1 MNDLLRILAVL
12 VVVVIL
18 LRRKMHL
25 GLVMLIGAAILA
37 LLYLTPP
44 LDFLAGAWVA
54 LVSPSSLEMTAT
66 LIFTMIME
74 NILRS
79 TGTLKRMVE
88 SLSEVFPD
96 ARFVMASMPAMIGM
110 LPSPGGAVFSAPM
123 VSEAASRLS
132 IPADQKAFVN
142 YWYRHIWE
150 YVSPLYPG
158 IILVAGLAHIPYQK
172 IVLANL
178 PYALSVVLWG
188 GLFAFSGVGPTPAGS
203 STSVGRGKALRV
215 FLVTISPIMTALVL
229 VVVFRVN
236 PVPAMGGVTVLMYLA
251 HRYSP
256 AAIVR
261 SLGESISL
269 KAMTLVF
276 GIMIFQE
283 TLRLTGALDGISRF
297 FAESGL
303 PAVLIITVI
312 PFLAGTMTGLT
323 VAFVG
328 ITFPILMPLM
338 GGDVPSLGL
347 LSLAFG
353 SGFAGVMI
361 SPVHLCL
368 VLTRE
373 YFGADMTKVYHRLWI
388 PQALVLAAA
397 VVPVYIFQ

>member
-1 MNDLLRILAVL
+1 MNDLLRTLAVL
-12 VVVVIL
+12 VVVVFL
-18 LRRKMHL
+18 LRRTMHL
-25 GLVMLIGAAILA
+25 GLVMLIGAATLA

-54 LVSPSSLEMTAT
+54 LASPNALEMTAT

-96 ARFVMASMPAMIGM
+96 ARFIMASMPAMIGM

-188 GLFAFSGVGPTPAGS
+188 CVFAFAGVGPTPAGS
-203 STSVGRGKALRV
+203 STSVGRGKALRM
-215 FLVTISPIMTALVL
+215 FLAAVSPIMAALVL

-256 AAIVR
+256 VAIVR
-261 SLGESISL
+261 SLRESISP

-312 PFLAGTMTGLT
+312 PFLAGVMTGLT

-338 GGDVPSLGL
+338 GGDAPSLGL

-353 SGFAGVMI
+353 SGFTGVMI

-373 YFGADMTKVYHRLWI
+373 YFGADMSRVYHRLWI

-397 VVPVYIFQ
+397 MVPVYIFQ

>member
-1 MNDLLRILAVL
+1 MNDLLRTLVVL
-12 VVVVIL
+12 VVVVFL
-18 LRRKMHL
+18 LRRTMHL
-25 GLVMLIGAAILA
+25 GLVMLIGAATLA

-54 LVSPSSLEMTAT
+54 LASPNALEMTAT

-96 ARFVMASMPAMIGM
+96 ARFIMASMPAMIGM

-188 GLFAFSGVGPTPAGS
+188 CVFAFAGVGPTPAGS
-203 STSVGRGKALRV
+203 STSVGRGKALRM
-215 FLVTISPIMTALVL
+215 FLAAVSPIMAALVL

-261 SLGESISL
+261 SLRESISP

-312 PFLAGTMTGLT
+312 PFLAGVMTGLT

-338 GGDVPSLGL
+338 GGDAPSLGL

-353 SGFAGVMI
+353 SGFTGVMI

-373 YFGADMTKVYHRLWI
+373 YFGADMSRVYHRLWI

-397 VVPVYIFQ
+397 MVPVYIFQ

>member
-1 MNDLLRILAVL
+1 MNDLLRTLAVL

-188 GLFAFSGVGPTPAGS
+188 GVFAFSGVGPTPAGS

-215 FLVTISPIMTALVL
+215 FLITISPIMAALVL

-261 SLGESISL
+261 SLRESISL

-303 PAVLIITVI
+303 PTVLIITVI

>member
-1 MNDLLRILAVL
+1 MNDLLRTLVVL
-12 VVVVIL
+12 VVVVFL
-18 LRRKMHL
+18 LRRTMHL
-25 GLVMLIGAAILA
+25 GLVMLIGAATLA

-54 LVSPSSLEMTAT
+54 LASPNALEMTAT

-96 ARFVMASMPAMIGM
+96 ARFIMASMPAMIGM

-188 GLFAFSGVGPTPAGS
+188 CVFAFAGVGPTPAGS
-203 STSVGRGKALRV
+203 STSVGRGKALRM
-215 FLVTISPIMTALVL
+215 FLAAVSPIMAALVL

-236 PVPAMGGVTVLMYLA
+236 PVPVMGGVTVLMYLA

-261 SLGESISL
+261 SLRESISP

-312 PFLAGTMTGLT
+312 PFLAGVMTGLT

-338 GGDVPSLGL
+338 GGDAPSLGL

-353 SGFAGVMI
+353 SGFTGVMI

-373 YFGADMTKVYHRLWI
+373 YFGADMSRVYHRLWI

-397 VVPVYIFQ
+397 MVPVYIFQ

>member
-1 MNDLLRILAVL
+1 MNDLLRTLAVL

-188 GLFAFSGVGPTPAGS
+188 GVFAFSGVGPTPASS

-215 FLVTISPIMTALVL
+215 FLITISPIMAALVL

-261 SLGESISL
+261 SLRESISL

-303 PAVLIITVI
+303 PTVLIITVI

>member
-1 MNDLLRILAVL
+1 MNDLLRTLAVL
-12 VVVVIL
+12 AVVVFL

-25 GLVMLIGAAILA
+25 GLVMLIGAVILA
-37 LLYLTPP
+37 FLYLTPP
-44 LDFLAGAWVA
+44 HDFLAGAWAA
-54 LVSPSSLEMTAT
+54 LASPKSLEMTAT

-88 SLSEVFPD
+88 SLSELLQD

-123 VSEAASRLS
+123 VREAAARLTM
-132 IPADQKAFVN
+132 PADQKAFIN

-158 IILVAGLAHIPYQK
+158 IILVAGLARIPYQK

-188 GLFAFSGVGPTPAGS
+188 ALFAFSGVGSAPAGS
-203 STSVGRGKALRV
+203 GTVVGRWKALRM
-215 FLVTISPIMTALVL
+215 FLATVSPIMAALVL

-236 PVPAMGGVTVLMYLA
+236 PVPAMGGVTVLLYLV

-256 AAIVR
+256 SAIAR
-261 SLGESISL
+261 SLRESISI

-312 PFLAGTMTGLT
+312 PFLAGVMTGLT

-338 GGDVPSLGL
+338 GGDTLSLGL

-353 SGFAGVMI
+353 SGFTGVMI

-373 YFGADMTKVYHRLWI
+373 YFEADMAKVYHRLWI

-397 VVPVYIFQ
+397 LVPVYIFQ

>member
-312 PFLAGTMTGLT
+312 PFLAGIMTGLT

-338 GGDVPSLGL
+338 GGDAPSLGL

>member
-54 LVSPSSLEMTAT
+54 LVSPSSLEMTST

-312 PFLAGTMTGLT
+312 PFLAGIMTGLT

-338 GGDVPSLGL
+338 GGDAPSLGL

>member
-1 MNDLLRILAVL
+1 MNDLLRTLAVL
-12 VVVVIL
+12 VVVVFL
-18 LRRKMHL
+18 LRRTMHL
-25 GLVMLIGAAILA
+25 GLVMLIGAATLA

-54 LVSPSSLEMTAT
+54 LASPNALEMTAT

-96 ARFVMASMPAMIGM
+96 ARFIMASMPAMIGM

-123 VSEAASRLS
+123 VGEAASRLS

-188 GLFAFSGVGPTPAGS
+188 CVFAFAGVGPTPAGS
-203 STSVGRGKALRV
+203 STSVGRGKALRM
-215 FLVTISPIMTALVL
+215 FLAAVSPIMAALVL

-261 SLGESISL
+261 SLRESISP

-312 PFLAGTMTGLT
+312 PFLAGVMTGLT

-338 GGDVPSLGL
+338 GGDAPSLGL

-353 SGFAGVMI
+353 SGFTGVMI

-373 YFGADMTKVYHRLWI
+373 YFGADMSRVYHRLWI

-397 VVPVYIFQ
+397 MVPVYIFQ

>member
-1 MNDLLRILAVL
+1 MNDLLRTLVVL
-12 VVVVIL
+12 VVVVFL
-18 LRRKMHL
+18 LRRTMHL
-25 GLVMLIGAAILA
+25 GLVMLIGAATLA

-96 ARFVMASMPAMIGM
+96 ARFIMASMPAMIGM

-188 GLFAFSGVGPTPAGS
+188 CVFAFAGVGPTPAGS
-203 STSVGRGKALRV
+203 STSVGRGKALRM
-215 FLVTISPIMTALVL
+215 FLAAVSPIMAALVL

-256 AAIVR
+256 VAIVR
-261 SLGESISL
+261 SLRESISP

-312 PFLAGTMTGLT
+312 PFLAGVMTGLT

-338 GGDVPSLGL
+338 GGDAPSLGL

-353 SGFAGVMI
+353 SGFTGVMI

-373 YFGADMTKVYHRLWI
+373 YFGADMSRVYHRLWI

-397 VVPVYIFQ
+397 MVPVYIFQ

>member
-1 MNDLLRILAVL
+1 MNDLLRTLAVL
-12 VVVVIL
+12 VVVVFL
-18 LRRKMHL
+18 LRRTMHL
-25 GLVMLIGAAILA
+25 GLVMLIGAATLA

-54 LVSPSSLEMTAT
+54 LASPNALEMTAT

-96 ARFVMASMPAMIGM
+96 ARFIMASMPAMIGM

-188 GLFAFSGVGPTPAGS
+188 CVFAFAGVGPTPAGS
-203 STSVGRGKALRV
+203 STSVGRGKALRM
-215 FLVTISPIMTALVL
+215 FLAAVSPIMAALVL

-261 SLGESISL
+261 SLRESISP

-312 PFLAGTMTGLT
+312 PFLAGVMTGLT

-338 GGDVPSLGL
+338 GGDAPSLGL

-353 SGFAGVMI
+353 SGFTGVMI

-373 YFGADMTKVYHRLWI
+373 YFGADMSRVYHRLWI

-397 VVPVYIFQ
+397 MVPVYIFQ